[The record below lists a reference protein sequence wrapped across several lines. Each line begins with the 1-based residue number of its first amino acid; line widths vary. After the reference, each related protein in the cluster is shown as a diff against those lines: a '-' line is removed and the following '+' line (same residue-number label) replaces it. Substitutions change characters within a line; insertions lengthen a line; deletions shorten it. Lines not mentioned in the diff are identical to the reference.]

1 MQYIPPFSLY
11 WINMVHDYWM
21 HRDDEAFVRQFLPGI
36 RSVLEWYV
44 GQIDPQSVCSAA
56 GCHTGVSSTGYAPGG
71 CPNVPAAPPEGEKAG
86 SSIITLNLSSAMRD
100 GAELLARFGDRA
112 GAARYDSIGR
122 QLAATTYEQCWD
134 EQRGMLHDYIGSPTF
149 SQHANIMG
157 ILTDAIPAEQ
167 RRRSSTA
174 STADTTISRPLST
187 TVSI

>member
-1 MQYIPPFSLY
+1 
-11 WINMVHDYWM
+11 
-21 HRDDEAFVRQFLPGI
+21 
-36 RSVLEWYV
+36 
-44 GQIDPQSVCSAA
+44 
-56 GCHTGVSSTGYAPGG
+56 
-71 CPNVPAAPPEGEKAG
+71 
-86 SSIITLNLSSAMRD
+86 MRD

-167 RRRSSTA
+167 QQEVFNRIDS
-174 STADTTISRPLST
+174 DTTISQATFYYRFYLTRALKKTGWPTVTARCCNHGT
-187 TVSI
+187 T